1 MSIRKKIRQSYRYD
15 FGIGDLFMIVKKPTY
30 KSKRAKR
37 RSVLNRNW
45 IKRNI
50 EKLTEIIDDDRIEL
64 FPRFLMIQNLNKLFY
79 KGNSKMNKVNSL
91 AAYVTLNNKHNE
103 SVRELSIFFRF
114 NYLTK
119 RITG

>member
-64 FPRFLMIQNLNKLFY
+64 FPRFFDDSE
-79 KGNSKMNKVNSL
+79 SK
-91 AAYVTLNNKHNE
+91 
-103 SVRELSIFFRF
+103 
-114 NYLTK
+114 
-119 RITG
+119 